1 MRAKPVNE
9 RERAIHNKERGCV
22 KVTIEQ
28 RNQTFEEYQRIIGWS
43 VNRHRSMLAVMKM
56 EAEDLMQEL
65 SICLLLAIERYDP
78 TRGAKASTY
87 YFTQLRYGVL
97 KIWQTQIRKI
107 RLANMLATP
116 LVCKNDDG
124 EETTQDV
131 PYEVDYD
138 TSLLVEEFM
147 ETLSWREREVLSR
160 KMDGYEPD
168 DIRTK
173 RFMGIIKKKA
183 RRFCA
188 AGGLAYA

>member
-1 MRAKPVNE
+1 
-9 RERAIHNKERGCV
+9 
-22 KVTIEQ
+22 
-28 RNQTFEEYQRIIGWS
+28 
-43 VNRHRSMLAVMKM
+43 MLAAMRM
-56 EAEDLMQEL
+56 EAEDLKQEL

-87 YFTQLRYGVL
+87 FFTQLRYGVL
-97 KIWQTQIRKI
+97 KIWQAQVRKV
-107 RLANMLATP
+107 RLANMHAVP

-160 KMDGYEPD
+160 KMDGYGPD